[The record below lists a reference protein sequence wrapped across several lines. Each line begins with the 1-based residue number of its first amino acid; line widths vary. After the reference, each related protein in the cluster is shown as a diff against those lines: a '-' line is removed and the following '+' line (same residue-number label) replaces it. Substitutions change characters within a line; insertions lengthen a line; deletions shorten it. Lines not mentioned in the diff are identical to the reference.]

1 MEIKF
6 LSDKAFSTG
15 YTYLFGHNYIFD
27 TYKSERVMKFFYPD
41 MLEKCKIMLASRDI
55 VEGEDYIVEVK

>member
-27 TYKSERVMKFFYPD
+27 TYKSERVMKFFYPS
-41 MLEKCKIMLASRDI
+41 MREKCKIMLASRDI
-55 VEGEDYIVEVK
+55 VEGEDYVVEEV